1 MRQLV
6 EQVNKLSGRME
17 DLFDENTM
25 LRRKA
30 GVSEEG
36 KVDIKDL
43 RVQKEAH
50 ISQLKSLNALLERQ
64 VGVKGSR
71 GQGV

>member
-1 MRQLV
+1 VRQLV